1 MKYISRSIPDLL
13 KVSKRMLILRG
24 IVLLLLGV
32 SMFYKPL
39 FTLWYLTVA
48 IGILV
53 IIDGIAALAATLRG
67 KNQLRSI
74 MIIDAIFLIMLG
86 FFAVISPLM
95 MDVIWIMLIGIW
107 EILSGLQSIFLREES
122 NAPRLT
128 LTSGII
134 SIIIGIFFLAAPSAG
149 VMGITWLIA
158 LFLLAAA
165 AVCFFTAWK
174 ISRVTVDLS
183 VLEDM

>member
-1 MKYISRSIPDLL
+1 
-13 KVSKRMLILRG
+13 
-24 IVLLLLGV
+24 
-32 SMFYKPL
+32 
-39 FTLWYLTVA
+39 
-48 IGILV
+48 
-53 IIDGIAALAATLRG
+53 
-67 KNQLRSI
+67 